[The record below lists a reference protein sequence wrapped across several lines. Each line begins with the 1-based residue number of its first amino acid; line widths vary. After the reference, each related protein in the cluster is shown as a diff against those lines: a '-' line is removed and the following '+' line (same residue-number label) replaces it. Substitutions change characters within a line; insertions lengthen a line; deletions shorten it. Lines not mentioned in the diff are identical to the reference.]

1 MGIMLHQVNALPA
14 PTLVKLVNHPQHNV
28 YHVSMAIYLNQL
40 VLYPA
45 HHLTLRTI
53 LTLSANPV
61 S

>member
-14 PTLVKLVNHPQHNV
+14 PTLAKLVNRPQHNV
-28 YHVSMAIYLNQL
+28 YHASMAIYLNQL